1 MLIIAFFLRERSEQ
15 VEDERVNVPAG
26 VPEGEARI
34 DADQSPVSAYSVHG
48 NIFIYRC
55 PNTGLRIQ
63 ALAAEEITEGEDT
76 YEAVTCIMCR
86 QLEPAEHAREG
97 GKERPPTAV
106 RYVAIARRDAG
117 YSDPPSLV
125 DGAPDI
131 VAVDGCDR
139 PVCRALRRAALRLFG
154 FIITAV
160 AQTQEPT
167 NLGVGSSNFSRRA
180 KWINNLRQFSV

>member
-1 MLIIAFFLRERSEQ
+1 MNDDRTDLEVFQQCRDLVFGDWTSAAIFVPLRVRI
-15 VEDERVNVPAG
+15 
-26 VPEGEARI
+26 GEKLLHH
-34 DADQSPVSAYSVHG
+34 PL
-48 NIFIYRC
+48 RC
-55 PNTGLRIQ
+55 YLR
-63 ALAAEEITEGEDT
+63 AVLA
-76 YEAVTCIMCR
+76 
-86 QLEPAEHAREG
+86 
-97 GKERPPTAV
+97 TAV

-139 PVCRALRRAALRLFG
+139 PVCPALRQAALRLFG

-167 NLGVGSSNFSRRA
+167 NLGVGSSNLSGRA